1 MKTEPTN
8 LAELHKAL
16 AVPNDYYSTGGGCY
30 VIEMNA
36 PNGYSLIIS
45 DWPSETG
52 FDVGLYADWANNS
65 EPVFMFEMSPTE
77 IITFADTFA
86 RMANITTDG
95 QPAEI
100 GN

>member
-16 AVPNDYYSTGGGCY
+16 AVPNDHYDTGGGCY
-30 VIEMNA
+30 VVEIGL
-36 PNGYSLIIS
+36 PNGYSAIFT
-45 DWPSETG
+45 DWATADG

-65 EPVFMFEMSPTE
+65 EPMFMFTLSPAETLV
-77 IITFADTFA
+77 FANSLFT
-86 RMANITTDG
+86 MTNG